1 MAAGRIASVHE
12 WTEADSRAWRARS
25 AAAAGAAGAEG
36 AESEAGVDGVADEAA
51 ELVLESN
58 SETGEGEG
66 AGGGEGGGE
75 GGGSG
80 GEGGDSSGGGGGG
93 TLALPPRRYILV
105 HEDGRV
111 HARDRFEPAWGMRR
125 VHLEAAPEPVWVQT
139 DAARWLQ
146 SAETLTVRSR
156 ASCLAWPTPGP
167 HLASTSTSILSVT
180 RALPE
185 A

>member
-1 MAAGRIASVHE
+1 MTA
-12 WTEADSRAWRARS
+12 
-25 AAAAGAAGAEG
+25 
-36 AESEAGVDGVADEAA
+36 
-51 ELVLESN
+51 
-58 SETGEGEG
+58 
-66 AGGGEGGGE
+66 
-75 GGGSG
+75 
-80 GEGGDSSGGGGGG
+80 
-93 TLALPPRRYILV
+93 LALSLPPRNYILV

-180 RALPE
+180 RALAE